1 MSIASDIETRN
12 AHLRELAPQDP
23 YSFPFTSIPPPAP
36 GASCD
41 LSLIRTGYAIGNPNL
56 FLLNSDESEPL
67 TASMHCFLIEKEV
80 SGQTVRLMFDLG
92 IRNVRHEQ
100 ILVPVSEG
108 TPANS
113 WRALIDT
120 RSSQ

>member
-1 MSIASDIETRN
+1 MSIASDIEAHN

-23 YSFPFTSIPPPAP
+23 YSIPFTNIPPPAP
-36 GASCD
+36 GASCS
-41 LSLIRTGYAIGNPNL
+41 LSLIRTGYAVGNPAL

-67 TASMHCFLIEKEV
+67 TASMHCFLIEKQV

-100 ILVPVSEG
+100 TLV
-108 TPANS
+108 
-113 WRALIDT
+113 L
-120 RSSQ
+120 